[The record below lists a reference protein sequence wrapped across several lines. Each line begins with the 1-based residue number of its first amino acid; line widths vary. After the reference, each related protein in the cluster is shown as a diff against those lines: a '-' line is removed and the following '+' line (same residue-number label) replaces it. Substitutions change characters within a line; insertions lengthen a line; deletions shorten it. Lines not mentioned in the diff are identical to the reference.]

1 MTMSNPRI
9 IRFTVG
15 VIALT
20 ILLWAAA
27 EWFAAKK
34 LIEGVPS
41 YLMEILLLLSVSTVV
56 IFYFLQKMKATE
68 PLDFVKNFL
77 LSVVLKILLSG
88 VFVFILI
95 KLDPA
100 GANTN
105 AIFFMISYLFFTG
118 YEVIVLT
125 KKKNAEW
132 MLTAILSYELYQNA
146 FCYEL

>member
-1 MTMSNPRI
+1 M

-15 VIALT
+15 VLALT
-20 ILLWAAA
+20 VLLWAPTK
-27 EWFAAKK
+27 WFAMKG
-34 LIEGVPS
+34 LIDRVPS
-41 YLMEILLLLSVSTVV
+41 YLLEILLLLSISTVV
-56 IFYFLQKMKATE
+56 IFYFLQKMKTTD

-125 KKKNAEW
+125 KKKNAE
-132 MLTAILSYELYQNA
+132 
-146 FCYEL
+146 

>member
-1 MTMSNPRI
+1 MNSPKM

-15 VIALT
+15 VAALA
-20 ILLWAAA
+20 ILLWAATK
-27 EWFAAKK
+27 WFAMKG

-41 YLMEILLLLSVSTVV
+41 YLLEILVLLSISTVV
-56 IFYFLQKMKATE
+56 IFYFLQKMKATD

-105 AIFFMISYLFFTG
+105 AIFFMISYLFFTS

-125 KKKNAEW
+125 KKKNE
-132 MLTAILSYELYQNA
+132 E
-146 FCYEL
+146 

>member
-1 MTMSNPRI
+1 MKIN
-9 IRFTVG
+9 RFILG

-27 EWFAAKK
+27 QWFAMMG
-34 LIEGVPS
+34 LIDTMPS
-41 YLMEILLLLSVSTVV
+41 YWLEILLLLSVSTIA

-100 GANTN
+100 GATAN
-105 AIFFMISYLFFTG
+105 ALFFMISYLFFTS

-125 KKKNAEW
+125 KKKNAE
-132 MLTAILSYELYQNA
+132 
-146 FCYEL
+146 

>member
-1 MTMSNPRI
+1 MKIN
-9 IRFTVG
+9 RFILG
-15 VIALT
+15 VIALA

-27 EWFAAKK
+27 QWFAMKG
-34 LIEGVPS
+34 LIDAMPS
-41 YLMEILLLLSVSTVV
+41 YWLEILLLLSVSTIV

-100 GANTN
+100 GANAN
-105 AIFFMISYLFFTG
+105 ALFFMISYLFFTG

-125 KKKNAEW
+125 KKKNAE
-132 MLTAILSYELYQNA
+132 
-146 FCYEL
+146 

>member
-1 MTMSNPRI
+1 M
-9 IRFTVG
+9 IRFTIG
-15 VIALT
+15 ALVLA
-20 ILLWAAA
+20 ILLWATTHWVAM
-27 EWFAAKK
+27 KG
-34 LIEGVPS
+34 LIDDVPS
-41 YLMEILLLLSVSTVV
+41 YELGILLLLSVSTIV
-56 IFYFLQKMKATE
+56 IFYLLQKMKITE

-105 AIFFMISYLFFTG
+105 ALFFMISYLLFTG

-125 KKKNAEW
+125 KKKNAE
-132 MLTAILSYELYQNA
+132 
-146 FCYEL
+146 

>member
-1 MTMSNPRI
+1 MNKNEMVK
-9 IRFTVG
+9 FTAG
-15 VIALT
+15 TFALA
-20 ILLWAAA
+20 ILIWAATQ
-27 EWFAAKK
+27 WFALKG
-34 LIEGVPS
+34 LIDGLPS
-41 YLMEILLLLSVSTVV
+41 YLVEILVLLLVSTVI

-125 KKKNAEW
+125 KKKNAE
-132 MLTAILSYELYQNA
+132 
-146 FCYEL
+146 

>member
-1 MTMSNPRI
+1 MKIN
-9 IRFTVG
+9 RFILG
-15 VIALT
+15 VIALA
-20 ILLWAAA
+20 ILLWASAQ
-27 EWFAAKK
+27 WFAMKG
-34 LIEGVPS
+34 LIDRVPS
-41 YLMEILLLLSVSTVV
+41 YWLEILLLLSISTIV

-95 KLDPA
+95 KLDPPS
-100 GANTN
+100 ANAN

-125 KKKNAEW
+125 KKKNAE
-132 MLTAILSYELYQNA
+132 
-146 FCYEL
+146 